1 MYSTSLWVSAVVI
14 GCGGGGGT
22 RSYVVTTKAGMTR
35 VTDVRGGG
43 VVRGRLKGSRTLEK
57 SKAFEVVKDVWF

>member
-14 GCGGGGGT
+14 GWGGGT

-43 VVRGRLKGSRTLEK
+43 VVRGR
-57 SKAFEVVKDVWF
+57 